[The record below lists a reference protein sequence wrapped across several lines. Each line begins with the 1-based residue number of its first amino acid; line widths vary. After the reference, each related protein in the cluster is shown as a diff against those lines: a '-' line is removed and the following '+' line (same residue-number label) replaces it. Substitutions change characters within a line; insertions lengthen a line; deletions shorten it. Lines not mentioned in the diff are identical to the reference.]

1 MTEAYKMK
9 ALLECGNV
17 IKGFVYQDEQ
27 REELWFDGTPENIA
41 SFISLRPCA
50 HHMILTDRLDN
61 FILSTI
67 GNFIDTCPDQGFL
80 HEITVHIRT
89 YLAKKCCLP
98 SKFRSSRQQIGRRTS
113 RILLKQTHSL
123 L

>member
-1 MTEAYKMK
+1 MTAANKMK

-17 IKGFVYQDEQ
+17 IKGFVYHQDEQ

-41 SFISLRPCA
+41 SFIALRPCA

-67 GNFIDTCPDQGFL
+67 GNFIDTYPDQQLCHRIKEHLIPMQMGMKTPATVFSPSVY
-80 HEITVHIRT
+80 EIEQ
-89 YLAKKCCLP
+89 YCSGCE
-98 SKFRSSRQQIGRRTS
+98 G
-113 RILLKQTHSL
+113 
-123 L
+123 